1 MRNSRPTQDR
11 MNYEFAVNKLNFPTF
26 EIAENYKN
34 QQVLECRR
42 NNQPEEFCKGLEM
55 SKPALTQ
62 VDYDSRLV
70 MKTFKEQVCYFL

>member
-1 MRNSRPTQDR
+1 

-62 VDYDSRLV
+62 VDLVSILRDYDARPALTQIDNLCT
-70 MKTFKEQVCYFL
+70 MPIR